1 MTGWNTEHDAS
12 RTMLAAIAHV
22 EADNMQ
28 REFDGNLSSISASIK
43 GIILEKAADW
53 QANVPESD
61 RACCEA

>member
-28 REFDGNLSSISASIK
+28 REFDGNLSSISASIE
-43 GIILEKAADW
+43 GSLAENTASR
-53 QANVPESD
+53 QV
-61 RACCEA
+61 